1 MIKNEN
7 KELKTN
13 NDVLKDKNQQLNS
26 LWKQTNAENESNT
39 QQLNVQSSKISHLK
53 TEIHQ
58 VKVSQWSVTTVAIS
72 FPTI

>member
-7 KELKTN
+7 KELKAS

-26 LWKQTNAENESNT
+26 LWKQTNAENESNM
-39 QQLNVQSSKISHLK
+39 QQLNVQSNKNSHLK

-58 VKVSQWSVTTVAIS
+58 VKVS
-72 FPTI
+72 

>member
-7 KELKTN
+7 KELKAS

-26 LWKQTNAENESNT
+26 LWKQTNAENESNM

-58 VKVSQWSVTTVAIS
+58 VKVI
-72 FPTI
+72 